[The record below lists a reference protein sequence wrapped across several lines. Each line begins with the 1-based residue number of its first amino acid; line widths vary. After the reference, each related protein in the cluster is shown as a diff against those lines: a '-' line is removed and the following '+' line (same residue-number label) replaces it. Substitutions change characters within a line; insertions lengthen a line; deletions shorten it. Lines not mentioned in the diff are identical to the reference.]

1 MLVDEISISL
11 VVPIHRIPSDL
22 DSILCWIPSL
32 PSDFQII
39 IVHDFKESPLST
51 SQKEKILSSHRN
63 SDLVEGKFNGP
74 GGARNV
80 GIEHMRGKF
89 VAFWDSDDSPVVEN
103 VIEMKEL
110 LNKLEADCIIGGY
123 FKRNSATGIT
133 TQVIPQQNN
142 WIFETSI
149 EPGLWRFLIRRDIM
163 HGIRFPTIYMG
174 EDQVFLARLNGQVK
188 KYQIYQKPVYVY
200 NTHNPEQLTSKP
212 VIVQEIYVAIRMM
225 LQAIDENTSDDN
237 RLPIFMSWKMLLS
250 CVKTFKFGK
259 AQNFL
264 KIYLEV
270 FRKNSKIKT
279 SLFDKVMFIKSLVIY
294 GSKFR

>member
-1 MLVDEISISL
+1 MPVDEISISL
-11 VVPIHRIPSDL
+11 VVPLHRIPSDL

-39 IVHDFKESPLST
+39 VVHDFKESPLST
-51 SQKEKILSSHRN
+51 SQKEKILFSHRN
-63 SDLVEGKFNGP
+63 LVLVEGKFNGP

-80 GIEHMRGKF
+80 GIEHIRGKF

-103 VIEMKEL
+103 VIEMREL
-110 LNKLEADCIIGGY
+110 LIKLEADCIIGGY
-123 FKRNSATGIT
+123 FKRNSASGIT

-142 WIFETSI
+142 WIIETSI

-212 VIVQEIYVAIRMM
+212 VATQEICVAIRMM
-225 LQAIDENTSDDN
+225 HQAIDENTFGDN
-237 RLPIFMSWKMLLS
+237 RLPFFMSWKMFFSCLKTSKLS
-250 CVKTFKFGK
+250 K
-259 AQNFL
+259 AQDL
-264 KIYLEV
+264 RKIYLEV
-270 FRKNSKIKT
+270 YRKNRKIKIR
-279 SLFDKVMFIKSLVIY
+279 LIDKARFIKSLVIY
-294 GSKFR
+294 GFKF